1 MSVELTKPRNRRQE
15 IWNCLRRH
23 KERFQTTAEIAESCD
38 LQAPAV
44 YGRLNFRRQGSNQI
58 LLKFPAPSLTGILL
72 KRPIIF
78 LGIFI
83 YCLSSFSG

>member
-44 YGRLNFRRQGSNQI
+44 YAYLKCLHKAGYVGIQAVYVYVYGTREARQAA
-58 LLKFPAPSLTGILL
+58 PAPHDGG
-72 KRPIIF
+72 RDD
-78 LGIFI
+78 GQ
-83 YCLSSFSG
+83 G

>member
-44 YGRLNFRRQGSNQI
+44 YAYLQCLHKAGYVGIQYPLGYDKRYGYPL
-58 LLKFPAPSLTGILL
+58 APETAC
-72 KRPIIF
+72 KRAV
-78 LGIFI
+78 LQDG
-83 YCLSSFSG
+83 